1 MRKNSLASW
10 LTLLTRSGFAVVLL
24 AALANAV
31 MAYTVVFRDG
41 HKVEVPPVFML
52 TAATLTYEA
61 APGINRTVQ
70 LVLIDIPATERANSE
85 TPGGFLKH
93 AERKDASPKAHR
105 AQRTLT
111 NLDLEASRQRRLA
124 SEQAYEKRR
133 AELGLPSIEETRRRE
148 AKEEEATIDLARRR
162 ATAVAN
168 DEAYWRSRARAL
180 RNEIV
185 TVDAEINYV
194 RARLGPDRQLPWI
207 TQGFITTAVP
217 FGPFGGRSNMTQR
230 GAGRMGTQG
239 ASGPG
244 STGLTNLG
252 AAAIRP
258 QRPAGFVGFSRGG
271 FIPSFPIV
279 PYAYYGNS
287 SDLSFRLDDLLQRRA
302 GLEALWRELERDAR
316 LAKVPQIWLAP

>member
-10 LTLLTRSGFAVVLL
+10 LTLVTRSGFAVFLL
-24 AALANAV
+24 IALANVV

-41 HKVEVPPVFML
+41 HKVEVPPVFTL
-52 TAATLTYEA
+52 TATTLTYEA

-70 LVLIDIPATERANSE
+70 LVLIDVPATERANSE
-85 TPGGFLKH
+85 APGGFLKH
-93 AERKDASPKAHR
+93 AERKETSPKARR

-111 NLDLEASRQRRLA
+111 NLDLEPSRQKRLA

-133 AELGLPSIEETRRRE
+133 AELGLPSIEETRRRQ
-148 AKEEEATIDLARRR
+148 AQEEEATIDLARRR
-162 ATAVAN
+162 AAAVAN

-230 GAGRMGTQG
+230 DVGSMGTQG

-244 STGLTNLG
+244 AAGLTNLG
-252 AAAIRP
+252 AVALRP
-258 QRPAGFVGFSRGG
+258 QRPSGFGSFPRSGFGSW
-271 FIPSFPIV
+271 FPIV